1 MTAMNEPSS
10 RSSADAA
17 AQRAQAVALVPYP
30 LATSALTV
38 NRADAVIRFKKWI
51 LNNPDRAETPLTLH
65 QLGDIDEL
73 PSRNTLGRYFKA
85 SECHGSPWHA
95 LCYMAMEAYLLDEDP
110 LPPQALRDRHS
121 EYQHWLTEAQR
132 GSEGLQLSELKRK
145 DDEHL
150 LKIIEK
156 ADATTDV
163 LELTTAAR
171 IHIKR
176 LHDRLLMNSLWG
188 PKDFV
193 LAREAAVNAAE
204 SICAISERVIDELI
218 WPQREHLALQVR
230 RNCAAIIDATVDA
243 RRLLSRDGERQFAEL
258 GLLLTL
264 RNKDAD
270 LTKGVRTEA
279 DRAMV
284 EYNIRHTDALITRRD
299 AAAAEKE
306 MKATETLLHTLTE
319 IRAFALRDDV
329 FRLSAVAPPINA
341 AAAAKLVEVAA
352 RLASYMV
359 AYAPTTTSPGVSA
372 QDVERG
378 RAFSERA
385 DACAKLLRDVID
397 PDLDTSVVQDRA
409 DVVSLLQAA
418 RRPGFVVNPPTA
430 LRILRFRGIG
440 EMLIARMLTNIAT
453 GEPSHDDRHTTTGYL
468 RTGDDV
474 EPDPSPY
481 GPQERRTML
490 MKRAESLYLRSIDWQ
505 RGAGA
510 PKRLRELAAA
520 ELEELQRTLS
530 QRPTPIETEHG
541 HTPTPRTLEEAIT
554 RLRAD
559 LDQMIVEGVLWAD
572 LRHLNELS
580 GDSALRATRLIN
592 TMTEA
597 TRFLKEPE
605 VGLRTDLPPTRPTP
619 R

>member
-1 MTAMNEPSS
+1 MNEPSS
-10 RSSADAA
+10 RPSADAA
-17 AQRAQAVALVPYP
+17 AQNLQAVALVPYP
-30 LATSALTV
+30 LATPTLNA
-38 NRADAVIRFKKWI
+38 NRADAVNRFKKWI
-51 LNNPDRAETPLTLH
+51 LSNPERAVTPLTLH
-65 QLGDIDEL
+65 QLGDIGEL
-73 PSRNTLGRYFKA
+73 PSRNTLGKYFKA

-95 LCYMAMEAYLLDEDP
+95 LCYMSMEAYLLDEDP
-110 LPPQALRDRHS
+110 PPPQALRDYHS

-150 LKIIEK
+150 LKIIDE
-156 ADATTDV
+156 ADAKTDV

-171 IHIKR
+171 VRIRR
-176 LHDRLLMNSLWG
+176 LHDRLLINSLWG

-193 LAREAAVNAAE
+193 LHREAAAEAAE
-204 SICAISERVIDELI
+204 SICAISERVIGELI
-218 WPQREHLALQVR
+218 WPQRAHLTLQVR
-230 RNCAAIIDATVDA
+230 RNCAAIIDSTVDA
-243 RRLLSRDGERQFAEL
+243 HRLLSRDGDRQFAEL
-258 GLLLTL
+258 GLLLAL

-270 LTKGVRTEA
+270 LTKTVRTEA

-284 EYNIRHTDALITRRD
+284 EYNIRHTDALMARRD

-306 MKATETLLHTLTE
+306 MKATESLLQTLAG

-329 FRLSAVAPPINA
+329 FGLSTVAPPNNA
-341 AAAAKLVEVAA
+341 VAAQKLMEVAA

-378 RAFSERA
+378 RAFSKRA
-385 DACAKLLRDVID
+385 DACAKLLLEVID
-397 PDLDTSVVQDRA
+397 GDLDTSVFQDRA
-409 DVVSLLQAA
+409 DVMSLLQAA
-418 RRPGFVVNPPTA
+418 RRHDFVVNPPTA

-440 EMLIARMLTNIAT
+440 EMLVARMLTSIAT
-453 GEPSHDDRHTTTGYL
+453 GKPSYDDRHTTTGYL

-474 EPDPSPY
+474 EPEPSPY
-481 GPQERRTML
+481 GSEERRTML
-490 MKRAESLYLRSIDWQ
+490 MRRAESLYLRSIDWQ
-505 RGAGA
+505 RDAGA
-510 PKRLRELAAA
+510 PKRLRKLAAA
-520 ELEELQRTLS
+520 ELEVLRRTLE
-530 QRPTPIETEHG
+530 QRPAPIRNEHG
-541 HTPTPRTLEEAIT
+541 QTRTPRTLEEAIT

-580 GDSALRATRLIN
+580 GESKIRATRLIN

-597 TRFLKEPE
+597 TRFLRAPE
-605 VGLRTDLPPTRPTP
+605 VGLRTDLHPSTRSAP